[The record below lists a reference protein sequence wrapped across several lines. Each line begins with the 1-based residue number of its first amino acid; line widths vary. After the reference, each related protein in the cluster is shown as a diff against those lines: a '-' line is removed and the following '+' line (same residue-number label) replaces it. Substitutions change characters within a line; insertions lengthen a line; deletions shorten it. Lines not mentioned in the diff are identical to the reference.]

1 MLRNQILEESKKKKR
16 KKIWT
21 KFFLAIV
28 LLVFLA
34 GGIIYSLYLD
44 YFRIKNINIEGNYI
58 LNKQEIE
65 ENIKNSIS
73 GKLFYVLPKNNIL
86 IISTE
91 EINNNLA
98 ENFLRIK
105 NLEVAKNF
113 PDSLDIKIS
122 ERKTYGLFCKENGC
136 FFLDKNGY
144 VFSKSIFV
152 SGDIFIKFLDEREN
166 NNITFKTYLLD
177 INEFAQIRDFIDGL
191 KTESV
196 MISQVVFKKD
206 GLFEFQTE
214 EGWYILLS
222 ERSDYKL
229 SLDNLKIALINQIK
243 EKRPELEYIDLRLE
257 NKVFY
262 KFKD

>member
-1 MLRNQILEESKKKKR
+1 MLRRKIFEESERKKR

-21 KFFLAIV
+21 KIIIVFAFLII
-28 LLVFLA
+28 LA
-34 GGIIYSLYLD
+34 GGIIWSFYLD

-58 LNKQEIE
+58 LNKQEME

-73 GKLFYVLPKNNIL
+73 GKVFYLLPKNNIF
-86 IISTE
+86 IASTE

-98 ENFLRIK
+98 DNFLRIK

-122 ERKTYGLFCKENGC
+122 ERKTYGLFCQGNEC
-136 FFLDKNGY
+136 FFLDRDGY

-177 INEFAQIRDFIDGL
+177 INKFAKIRDFIDGL

-206 GLFEFQTE
+206 GLYEFQTE
-214 EGWYILLS
+214 EDWYILLS
-222 ERSDYKL
+222 ERSDYKI
-229 SLDNLKIALINQIK
+229 SRDNLKITLENQIK
-243 EKRPELEYIDLRLE
+243 EKRSELEYIDLRLE